1 MRVFKWQARWVRV
14 MLALTSIVAF
24 AVSAGAGWRWD

>member
-1 MRVFKWQARWVRV
+1 MRVFKWQSRWVRV
-14 MLALTSIVAF
+14 MLALSSIVAF